1 MPLISDLSLADPRLL
16 DFANLTDV
24 ELRTASEPAQGLFLA
39 ESPKVILRA
48 LHAGFHPRA
57 VLLTTKWLES
67 VEPLIRAHPDVP
79 IFVGT
84 SEQLEAVSG
93 FHMHRGAIASF
104 ERPKPE
110 PLLEIA
116 RNAKTVVVLEDLV
129 DHANVGAVFR
139 SAAALGADGV
149 ILSPSCADPLYRRAV
164 RVSMGAVLQVPWMRS
179 NDLTATLKELTEEG
193 FETVAL
199 ALDERASPLGEYL
212 PVAPE
217 RVALVLGSEGEGLTR
232 RTLAAAEKVVTIPMA
247 NGIDSL
253 NVSTCAALALWS
265 LQQRVTSEWYKV
277 F

>member
-16 DFANLTDV
+16 DFASLTDV

-57 VLLTTKWLES
+57 VLLTAKWLES

-212 PVAPE
+212 PVAPK

-232 RTLAAAEKVVTIPMA
+232 RTVAAADKLVTIPMA

-253 NVSTCAALALWS
+253 NVATCAALALWS
-265 LQQRVTSEWYKV
+265 LQQRVTSEQ
-277 F
+277 

>member
-24 ELRTASEPAQGLFLA
+24 QLRSASEPAQGLFLA

-48 LHAGFHPRA
+48 LHAGFQPRA
-57 VLLTTKWLES
+57 VLLTAKWLES
-67 VEPLIRAHPDVP
+67 VEPLINQHPDVP

-84 SEQLEAVSG
+84 PEHLEAVSG

-104 ERPKPE
+104 ERPEPK
-110 PLLEIA
+110 PLLEIL
-116 RNAKTVVVLEDLV
+116 RDAKTVVVLEDLV

-139 SAAALGADGV
+139 SAAALGADAV
-149 ILSPSCADPLYRRAV
+149 ILSPSCADPLYRRSV

-179 NDLTATLKELTEEG
+179 SQLTQTLEQLTEEG
-193 FETVAL
+193 FQTAAL
-199 ALDERASPLGEYL
+199 ALDDRVSTLGEY
-212 PVAPE
+212 VAFAPDK
-217 RVALVLGSEGEGLTR
+217 VALVLGSEGEGLTR

-253 NVSTCAALALWS
+253 NVSTCAALALWA